1 MTGSRLDNLISSLL
15 ASAVVAVG
23 VVVAL
28 ERLERRRPE
37 PARVLGRATPAQ
49 EPLALQEVRANERGR
64 GRKAHAPTRIPWRGW
79 RDIIVRTYTETLED
93 RLFALAA
100 GVAFYSLVALFPA
113 IAAGVSCYALFAD
126 ASTIA
131 RHLSLVAGIVP
142 TDALALHLSSTRLAV
157 VPVCWT
163 NAT

>member
-1 MTGSRLDNLISSLL
+1 MTGSRLDNLISPLL

-64 GRKAHAPTRIPWRGW
+64 GRKAHAPTHIPWRGW

-142 TDALALHLSSTRLAV
+142 TDALGVLVRRSRALRAR
-157 VPVCWT
+157 
-163 NAT
+163 ATAS